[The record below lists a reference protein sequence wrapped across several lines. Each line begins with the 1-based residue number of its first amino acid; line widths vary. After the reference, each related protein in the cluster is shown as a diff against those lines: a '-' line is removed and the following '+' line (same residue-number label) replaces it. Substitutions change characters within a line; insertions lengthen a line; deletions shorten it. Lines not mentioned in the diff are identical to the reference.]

1 MMDWIF
7 TQLGVPQNLHAQ
19 PWHLV
24 FERNLPPWLWLVL
37 VSALICVSIIS
48 YSKIRAGQK
57 AKIILRTCRAV
68 ALLVILFL
76 ATQPVL
82 EWPQEITE
90 QDVVEVLIDRSS
102 SLRVKDSTNAS
113 GNLISRAALQDEII
127 QNPVWKEISKNHAL
141 QWSVFS
147 GNSNSVEIKQ
157 PLPPA
162 DGKRTLIASAVHET
176 LQRNTGRPL
185 AAMILIS
192 DGRSQDSVGTTT
204 IRQIQSLGIPIFTIA
219 LGDPNGINDRGI
231 LSVDAPQKGFL
242 QDQIPIQAQITTK
255 KPGEKIHVILRD
267 VNTKIKI
274 DEQDAQSGP
283 DGKINIT
290 LVGQPKNIG
299 ETIWQVSIEGEPDA
313 DPSNDS
319 QNINIAVV
327 DRPIRVL
334 YMDGWPRWEFRYLKN
349 LLLREKGVE
358 SSIMLLSADRDF
370 AQEGTTPLS
379 RLPKTEKEF
388 AVFDVIIVGD
398 VPAGF
403 LNASQQ
409 KAIRELVA
417 KQGTGLL
424 WIGGERSTPSSW
436 RGSAL
441 EDLLPFRGTL
451 DLQRLDEAVF
461 MKPTESAARI
471 GLLRLGNKQDEELD
485 WPAEIS
491 PDGESWA
498 RLEWAQRIDPRDIKP
513 TTEVLATA
521 GLRTVTEKINKEI
534 ESESKKETPLVLT
547 MRFGSG
553 QTTYVATDE
562 TWRWRHGRGETLP
575 ERFWIQLIRHLA
587 RSGLRN
593 NNGVGLQIDPPLAAI
608 NQPVRISAD
617 LAGIEAGGIVVVEG
631 KNVNTG
637 KSIDIALKSDGG
649 DQFSNVWIPPNDGD
663 GVWNFKLRQPKIAE
677 TPEAKLTVV
686 YEDQEQ
692 LNATPD
698 HETLEKLSA
707 ATKGKV
713 IEPRN
718 MEILEKLLPN
728 RSFVTKNPVQVQLWN
743 QWLVYAILVAVMAV
757 EWIGRRLLQ
766 LM

>member
-1 MMDWIF
+1 M
-7 TQLGVPQNLHAQ
+7 
-19 PWHLV
+19 
-24 FERNLPPWLWLVL
+24 
-37 VSALICVSIIS
+37 
-48 YSKIRAGQK
+48 
-57 AKIILRTCRAV
+57 
-68 ALLVILFL
+68 
-76 ATQPVL
+76 
-82 EWPQEITE
+82 
-90 QDVVEVLIDRSS
+90 
-102 SLRVKDSTNAS
+102 
-113 GNLISRAALQDEII
+113 
-127 QNPVWKEISKNHAL
+127 
-141 QWSVFS
+141 
-147 GNSNSVEIKQ
+147 
-157 PLPPA
+157 
-162 DGKRTLIASAVHET
+162 
-176 LQRNTGRPL
+176 
-185 AAMILIS
+185 
-192 DGRSQDSVGTTT
+192 
-204 IRQIQSLGIPIFTIA
+204 
-219 LGDPNGINDRGI
+219 
-231 LSVDAPQKGFL
+231 
-242 QDQIPIQAQITTK
+242 
-255 KPGEKIHVILRD
+255 
-267 VNTKIKI
+267 
-274 DEQDAQSGP
+274 
-283 DGKINIT
+283 
-290 LVGQPKNIG
+290 
-299 ETIWQVSIEGEPDA
+299 
-313 DPSNDS
+313 
-319 QNINIAVV
+319 
-327 DRPIRVL
+327 
-334 YMDGWPRWEFRYLKN
+334 
-349 LLLREKGVE
+349 
-358 SSIMLLSADRDF
+358 
-370 AQEGTTPLS
+370 
-379 RLPKTEKEF
+379 
-388 AVFDVIIVGD
+388 
-398 VPAGF
+398 
-403 LNASQQ
+403 
-409 KAIRELVA
+409 
-417 KQGTGLL
+417 
-424 WIGGERSTPSSW
+424 
-436 RGSAL
+436 
-441 EDLLPFRGTL
+441 
-451 DLQRLDEAVF
+451 
-461 MKPTESAARI
+461 
-471 GLLRLGNKQDEELD
+471 D

-521 GLRTVTEKINKEI
+521 GLRTVAEKINKEI

-617 LAGIEAGGIVVVEG
+617 LAGVEAGGIVVVEG

-637 KSIDIALKSDGG
+637 KSIDISLKSDGG

-718 MEILEKLLPN
+718 MEILEILLPN